1 MIGIFNY
8 LSTWI
13 QIFHTLWFIL
23 YKKNVKISNYLN
35 PYYLNIILLGG
46 YILFMYTELVVKG
59 KQYEITFYIVNSI
72 FHILPLISMCFLK
85 RGTKYS
91 LITAILVISVYLLYL
106 RLRDKTVCD
115 IYLIDPTYKSWKDI
129 TSKIIK

>member
-72 FHILPLISMCFLK
+72 LHILPLLSMCFLK

-91 LITAILVISVYLLYL
+91 LITAILLISLYLLYL
-106 RLRDKTVCD
+106 RLRNKTICD
-115 IYLIDPTYKSWKDI
+115 IYLIDSTYKSWKDI